1 MQSAYIFN
9 LLNEVT
15 RKFINSDGY
24 GVEKLTDKPTG
35 SFSYTYIN
43 GRIVA
48 DDDFD
53 KAMEKNFRTC
63 AGFETFN
70 TPDDDYEEAPLF

>member
-1 MQSAYIFN
+1 M
-9 LLNEVT
+9 
-15 RKFINSDGY
+15 NSDEY

-35 SFSYTYIN
+35 SISYTYIN

-53 KAMEKNFRTC
+53 KAMLKNFRTC
-63 AGFETFN
+63 AGFDTFN
-70 TPDDDYEEAPLF
+70 KDENNERVDLF